1 MKTKIGGKHIKKN
14 IVLGDGSVWLGF
26 IFCFQ
31 KCCLISSHL
40 KKKKKTV
47 VKQRDNISNFSEPR
61 E

>member
-14 IVLGDGSVWLGF
+14 IVLGDGSVWLSF

-40 KKKKKTV
+40 KLKKKKKK
-47 VKQRDNISNFSEPR
+47 KQ
-61 E
+61 